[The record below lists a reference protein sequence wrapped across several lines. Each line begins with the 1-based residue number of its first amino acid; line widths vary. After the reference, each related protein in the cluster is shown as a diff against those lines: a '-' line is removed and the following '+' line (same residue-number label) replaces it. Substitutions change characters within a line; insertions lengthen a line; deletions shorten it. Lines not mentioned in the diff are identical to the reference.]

1 MATFPVTLPLA
12 RPSPLYLPRR
22 DFVVTA
28 DEDTLL
34 QLTLLATDDP
44 GAAAVSLAPTG
55 TAGSLV
61 LWGTMGGWDYG
72 RLTPPNR
79 TAIYTATGVV
89 VDAAAGRMDFTV
101 PAGAGA
107 TWPAWL
113 GWTLKLNVGTAT
125 ARALGWGALQLLR
138 AEALA

>member
-1 MATFPVTLPLA
+1 MATFAVTLPYA

-28 DEDTLL
+28 DEQAVL
-34 QLTLLATDDP
+34 QLTLLATDASD
-44 GAAAVSLAPTG
+44 AAAVSLAPTG

-72 RLTPPNR
+72 KLCPPSRN
-79 TAIYTATGVV
+79 ALYTATGVV
-89 VDAAAGRMDFTV
+89 ADAVTGRMDFTV
-101 PAGAGA
+101 PANTGV

-113 GWTLKLNVGTAT
+113 GWTMKINIGTA
-125 ARALGWGALQLLR
+125 AERSIGWGALQMLQ
-138 AEALA
+138 AAMA